1 MKLLI
6 VMIQDLHHIIT
17 HFVYP
22 SHMIKQYLTVL
33 FTAGIKEAHYDL
45 YGEVMT
51 YYLNSVSLEES
62 EAFFNYDDET
72 TSRVIYEYSGFK
84 SNID

>member
-1 MKLLI
+1 MKLFI
-6 VMIQDLHHIIT
+6 VMIQDLHHIFT

-22 SHMIKQYLTVL
+22 SSMIKQYLAVL
-33 FTAGIKEAHYDL
+33 FTAGIKEAHYNL

-62 EAFFNYDDET
+62 EAFFDYDDET
-72 TSRVIYEYSGFK
+72 TYRVIYEFSGFK
-84 SNID
+84 GNID